1 MHDSTAVGRLKK
13 LGGRGGMRSESG
25 RRRRDGEWRWEKE
38 EGWRVEVGGGGVRR
52 LREVRNRRRGSQGE
66 EVEWDKE
73 KEGYRESRIPQI
85 HKLVHL
91 AIRKFPTQSSK

>member
-1 MHDSTAVGRLKK
+1 M
-13 LGGRGGMRSESG
+13 
-25 RRRRDGEWRWEKE
+25 
-38 EGWRVEVGGGGVRR
+38 EVGGGGVRR
-52 LREVRNRRRGSQGE
+52 LREDRGRGSQGE

-91 AIRKFPTQSSK
+91 AIRKFPTQSPK